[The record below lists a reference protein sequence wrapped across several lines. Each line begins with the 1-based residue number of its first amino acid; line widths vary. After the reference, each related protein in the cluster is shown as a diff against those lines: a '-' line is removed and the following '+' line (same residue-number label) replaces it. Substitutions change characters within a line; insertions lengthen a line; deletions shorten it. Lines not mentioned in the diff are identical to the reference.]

1 MYGDEK
7 IKIKIEIEDNLTENE
22 IVIHCNQ
29 IDENIKQ
36 IQEAIVS
43 ISRTQE
49 KFILFKEETEYY
61 VSLNKILFFETQ
73 ENVVYAHTRK
83 DVYQTKLRLY
93 ELENL
98 LPDNFMRISKSA
110 ILNLNHVFSITRN
123 ITASSEVQFE
133 GTHKQIYISRNYYKS
148 MKSRLDEKRS
158 F

>member
-1 MYGDEK
+1 M
-7 IKIKIEIEDNLTENE
+7 KIKIEIEDNLTENE

-110 ILNLNHVFSITRN
+110 ILNLNHVFSIT
-123 ITASSEVQFE
+123 ASSEVQFE

>member
-1 MYGDEK
+1 M
-7 IKIKIEIEDNLTENE
+7 KIKIEIEDNLTENE